1 MKIGLIGLPLVGK
14 TTLYNLLTQ
23 SDAAVSKFLTGKTE
37 PNLGMAKVPDLRIDW
52 LSQLFKPKKTIYAQI
67 ETTDLPG
74 LSHDSASGSN
84 AFLQNIRQ
92 VDALVHVIRTFEAS
106 DIEHVDGKVDPLRD
120 FNNVNAELL
129 LADMDF
135 VEKRIQRIQ
144 SGKKVTAEQKI
155 EQEALQ
161 KYLQALEEEKPLR
174 EVILTEEETASIQH
188 YAFFTNLPQL
198 VVINVDE
205 TQFKSGNY
213 PNQDTLE
220 VAVKEKGYGYL
231 VLCAEMENEIAKLP
245 EEDQQLF
252 MEDLGIQ
259 EAGTYRLA
267 RSMYELVGLISFFT
281 VGEDEVRAWT
291 IEKNLEAKKAA
302 GKIHSDL
309 ERGFIRAE
317 VVAYHDLREQ
327 GTMNRCKEKGLLRLE
342 GKEYKVKDGDI
353 LNIRFNV

>member
-1 MKIGLIGLPLVGK
+1 M
-14 TTLYNLLTQ
+14 
-23 SDAAVSKFLTGKTE
+23 
-37 PNLGMAKVPDLRIDW
+37 
-52 LSQLFKPKKTIYAQI
+52 
-67 ETTDLPG
+67 
-74 LSHDSASGSN
+74 
-84 AFLQNIRQ
+84 
-92 VDALVHVIRTFEAS
+92 
-106 DIEHVDGKVDPLRD
+106 
-120 FNNVNAELL
+120 
-129 LADMDF
+129 
-135 VEKRIQRIQ
+135 
-144 SGKKVTAEQKI
+144 
-155 EQEALQ
+155 
-161 KYLQALEEEKPLR
+161 
-174 EVILTEEETASIQH
+174 LTEEETSSIQH

-198 VVINVDE
+198 VVVNVDE

-220 VAVKEKGYGYL
+220 KAVKEKGYGYL

-317 VVAYHDLREQ
+317 VVAYHDLKEQ
-327 GTMNRCKEKGLLRLE
+327 GTMNKCKEKGLLRLE

>member
-14 TTLYNLLTQ
+14 TTLYNLLTN
-23 SDAAVSKFLTGKTE
+23 SEAPTSKFLTGKTE
-37 PNLGMAKVPDLRIDW
+37 PNLGMARVPDLRIDW
-52 LSQLFKPKKTIYAQI
+52 LSRLFKPKKTIYAQI

-74 LSHDSASGSN
+74 LSHDSDSGSN
-84 AFLQNIRQ
+84 AFLHNIRQ
-92 VDALVHVIRTFEAS
+92 VDALVHVIRAFEAEE
-106 DIEHVDGKVDPLRD
+106 IEHVDGKIDPYRD

-135 VEKRIQRIQ
+135 VEKRLQRIQ
-144 SGKKVTAEQKI
+144 TGKKITAEQKL
-155 EQEALQ
+155 EQEALL
-161 KYLQALEEEKPLR
+161 KYQEALEAEKPLS
-174 EVILTEEETASIQH
+174 EVVLTEEEAESIKH

-198 VVINVDE
+198 IVLNVDE
-205 TQFKSGNY
+205 SQFKLGKY
-213 PNQDTLE
+213 PNQDQLE
-220 VAVKEKGYGYL
+220 KAVDQKGYGFL
-231 VLCAEMENEIAKLP
+231 TLCAEMENEIARLP
-245 EEDQQLF
+245 EEDQALF
-252 MEDLGIQ
+252 MEDLGIE

-291 IEKNLEAKKAA
+291 IDKDLEAKKAA

-317 VVAYHDLREQ
+317 VVAYHDLFQQ

-342 GKEYKVKDGDI
+342 GKEYRVKDGDI